1 MVHVSRGCDQCADLE
16 VISRLTVGD
25 GGDFITHVALILNVD
40 AQFNLLSYFLANLH
54 TYMYVLKK
62 LINLHVLTGL
72 H

>member
-1 MVHVSRGCDQCADLE
+1 MLYASRGCDQCADLE

-62 LINLHVLTGL
+62 
-72 H
+72 